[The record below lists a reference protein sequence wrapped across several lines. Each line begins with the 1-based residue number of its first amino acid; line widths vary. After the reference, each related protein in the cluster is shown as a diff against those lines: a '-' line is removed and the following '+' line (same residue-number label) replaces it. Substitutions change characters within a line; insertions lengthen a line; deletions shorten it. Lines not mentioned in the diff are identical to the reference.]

1 MAMNRETKRM
11 LQRQGQL
18 GPDGESPRV
27 DRDQQQRRAAAQRT
41 PSERTSIPQFLRE
54 VRGELR
60 KVAWPTRDEVIRYSG
75 IVLFTLIVLTT
86 FIFGLDYVVAKGVFF
101 LFDQ

>member
-18 GPDGESPRV
+18 GPDGEQARTPREAAP
-27 DRDQQQRRAAAQRT
+27 QRRAPR
-41 PSERTSIPQFLRE
+41 ERVGASQYVRE

-60 KVAWPTRDEVIRYSG
+60 KVAWPSREETMRLSLV
-75 IVLFTLIVLTT
+75 VLFTLIVLTSLV
-86 FIFGLDYVVAKGVFF
+86 FGLDWAFAKFVFY
-101 LFDQ
+101 LFDK

>member
-18 GPDGESPRV
+18 GPDGEQARPS
-27 DRDQQQRRAAAQRT
+27 RDAAAAQRR
-41 PSERTSIPQFLRE
+41 PPRERVGGVQFIRE

-60 KVAWPTRDEVIRYSG
+60 KVAWPSRAEVVRLSG
-75 IVLFTLIVLTT
+75 IVLTTLVLLTT
-86 FIFGLDYVVAKGVFF
+86 LIFGLDWVSAKFVFF
-101 LFDQ
+101 LFDK